1 MVFSSFTF
9 LFYFLP
15 ALLACYYILPRRLR
29 QGRNLVLLGASLF
42 FYGCAGTE
50 YLKLMCVSI
59 ALNYIGGLLVTRDKL
74 RKGALALTVAGNL
87 ALLGWFKYADFTVE
101 VLHGLGA
108 AIPLPEITLPVGI
121 SFFTFQG
128 MSYVIDTYRDR
139 GVCQKNPLK
148 LALYIS
154 LFPQLVAGPIVRY
167 TDIAAEIDAGREN
180 LEDIADGFQRFSFGL
195 AKKMLLANPMAAVA
209 DGLFALPLEA
219 LSVSGAWVGAI
230 AYALQ
235 IYFDFSGYSDMAIG
249 LGKLF
254 GFHFAENFNYPYISR
269 SVTEFWRRWH
279 ISLGSWFRDYVY
291 IPLGGNRRG
300 RGKQIRNILI
310 VWTLTGLW
318 HGAGWTFIFWGLWYA
333 LLLLAE
339 KLLGLLPREGEPR
352 WLSLFRWLGTML
364 AVLVGWVFFRAETL
378 GGALG
383 YLKVMAGLGA
393 AGTNQGQGFYYLLEY
408 WPEFLVGLLAC
419 LPAKSWLER
428 RVKRD
433 GRLEILGP
441 KILALVL
448 FALSYIA
455 LITGSFNPF
464 IYFRF

>member
-15 ALLACYYILPRRLR
+15 ALLACYYILPHRLR

-74 RKGALALTVAGNL
+74 RKGALALAVAGNL
-87 ALLGWFKYADFTVE
+87 ALLGWFKYANFTVE

-209 DGLFALPLEA
+209 NGLFGLPLEA
-219 LSVSGAWVGAI
+219 LSASGAWVGAI

-279 ISLGSWFRDYVY
+279 ISLGSWFREYLY
-291 IPLGGNRRG
+291 FPLGGSRVGKG
-300 RGKQIRNILI
+300 RMVFNLLV
-310 VWTLTGLW
+310 VWAATGIW
-318 HGAGWTFIFWGLWYA
+318 HGASWNFLLWGLYWFVWIT
-333 LLLLAE
+333 LE
-339 KLLGLLPREGEPR
+339 KL
-352 WLSLFRWLGTML
+352 WLGNALDKIPGWLAHVYGIVIAVVGWAIFAVEDFSAMGPYLAAMFGFGAGALDADFLYYLRNYLPILSIAIAAATPLGKSLWHRLPERARLAAFPVLML
-364 AVLVGWVFFRAETL
+364 AGLVFTTA
-378 GGALG
+378 
-383 YLKVMAGLGA
+383 YLVD
-393 AGTNQGQGFYYLLEY
+393 GTY
-408 WPEFLVGLLAC
+408 
-419 LPAKSWLER
+419 
-428 RVKRD
+428 
-433 GRLEILGP
+433 
-441 KILALVL
+441 
-448 FALSYIA
+448 
-455 LITGSFNPF
+455 NPF
-464 IYFRF
+464 LYFRF

>member
-29 QGRNLVLLGASLF
+29 QGRNLVLLAASLF
-42 FYGCAGTE
+42 FYGCAGTG

-59 ALNYIGGLLVTRDKL
+59 VLNYIGGLLVTWERG
-74 RKGALALTVAGNL
+74 RRPALALTVVGNL
-87 ALLGWFKYADFTVE
+87 TLLGWFKYANFTAEVLRGLGVE
-101 VLHGLGA
+101 V
-108 AIPLPEITLPVGI
+108 PLLKIVLPVGI

-128 MSYVIDTYRDR
+128 MSYVIDTYRDKS
-139 GVCQKNPLK
+139 VCQRNPLK

-167 TDIAAEIDAGREN
+167 TDIAAEIDSDRES
-180 LEDIADGFQRFSFGL
+180 LEDVAHGFQRFSFGL
-195 AKKMLLANPMAAVA
+195 AKKMLLANPMGAVA
-209 DGLFALPLEA
+209 DGLFNLPTAA
-219 LSVSGAWVGAI
+219 LSTSGAWVGAI

-249 LGKLF
+249 LGDLF

-279 ISLGSWFRDYVY
+279 ISLSSWFRDYVY

-300 RGKQIRNILI
+300 KGTQIRNILI

-318 HGAGWTFIFWGLWYA
+318 HGAGWNFLLWGIWYA

-339 KLLGLLPREGEPR
+339 KLLGLLPRGEEPF
-352 WLSLFRWLGTML
+352 WLSAFRWLGTML

-378 GGALG
+378 GGALD
-383 YLKVMAGLGA
+383 YLKVIAGLGA
-393 AGTNQGQGFYYLLEY
+393 AGADPGQGLFYLLEY
-408 WPEFLVGLLAC
+408 WPEFLAGAVAC
-419 LPAKSWLER
+419 LPVKRWLEG
-428 RVKRD
+428 RVKKE
-433 GRLEILGP
+433 GAVAVLGP
-441 KILALVL
+441 KVLALVL
-448 FALSYIA
+448 FALSYVA